1 MDINPNARIQQQQQ
15 AKKAKKKKN
24 VGRSLFIEADSDL
37 EVLSSALNE
46 LEQELKD
53 AFGTKRI
60 PLELLFFSL
69 SLSIDVMSS
78 SISVLYCSSSLVSPM
93 L

>member
-53 AFGTKRI
+53 AFGTKEDPR
-60 PLELLFFSL
+60 
-69 SLSIDVMSS
+69 
-78 SISVLYCSSSLVSPM
+78 
-93 L
+93 